1 MWGIL
6 RGMETNNEIV
16 NMDNLDTEQAKAF
29 IASLVAKVENG
40 TSTEVEENFL
50 SSYVDFV
57 EDTTAGLVAIIQ
69 K

>member
-29 IASLVAKVENG
+29 IANLVAKVENG